1 MKNEILEVDKL
12 EGSIASLDKKPS
24 LMEMALSSG
33 ADIAVIERLVALQE
47 KENDRVAERDFIGAM
62 SYFKTKCPIIKKLKK
77 GHNCSFAGLDD
88 IAEQI
93 KGVLFEAGLTY
104 RFEQEHTEKEIVVRC
119 IASHKSGHSE
129 SCEMRAPA
137 DTSGSKNS
145 VQAIGST
152 NTYLRRYTLTGV
164 LGIATADQDIDG
176 RLPEKEEEK
185 VYSAEAHEMVQFNL
199 EEYGKS
205 WDDLAKIIKSII
217 GREEAVLNLLDVQE
231 CEKVIRFLE
240 KKKKGK
246 K

>member
-1 MKNEILEVDKL
+1 MSKELKVLSNEVAVENK
-12 EGSIASLDKKPS
+12 SS

-62 SYFKTKCPIIKKLKK
+62 AYFKTKCPIIKKLKK

-93 KGVLFEAGLTY
+93 KNVLFEAGLTY

-137 DTSGSKNS
+137 DTSGSKNV

-164 LGIATADQDIDG
+164 LGIATADSDIDG

-185 VYSAEAHEMVQFNL
+185 VYSAEAHEMVSYNL
-199 EEYGKS
+199 ENYGKT
-205 WDDLAKIIKSII
+205 WEQFTLVIKSVI
-217 GREEAVLNLLDVQE
+217 GREETVLNLLDVKE
-231 CEKVIRFLE
+231 CEKIIRFLD